1 MPTRTTAILAMVLAA
16 FGMALAAGAA
26 EAAGDPAAGKAAFK
40 KCEICHSPEAG
51 KNKIGP
57 SLFGVVGRHSASV
70 SNFSYSDAMKA
81 FNHTWDEATL
91 DAYLTNPR
99 QVVPG
104 TKMVF
109 AGIKDQKE
117 REDVIAYLMT
127 LK

>member
-1 MPTRTTAILAMVLAA
+1 
-16 FGMALAAGAA
+16 MALADGAA
-26 EAAGDPAAGKAAFK
+26 EAAGDPAAGKVAFK

-57 SLFGVVGRHSASV
+57 SLFGVAGRHSASV

-81 FNHTWDEATL
+81 FNHTWDAATL

-109 AGIKDQKE
+109 AGIKDPKE
-117 REDVIAYLMT
+117 REDLIAYLMT